1 MSSRASMHGL
11 GVDMDR
17 YSFIVEDFHSVFL
30 DGFSGAPRTL
40 GLPLPERCAR
50 LRERDLARIVMLL
63 TNNQSIREVILFPL
77 QRPLG

>member
-1 MSSRASMHGL
+1 MHGL